1 MNLKDM
7 FRHQTVS
14 WATWA
19 DFIVIEREGVRY
31 LAPEPSAMK
40 MIYNCAQEPGELVAD
55 ALELGRR
62 LTLDTPE
69 KDSLCAAFA
78 ARYGLLGL
86 EQGNDTTPS
95 KEADLQPSSRI
106 LGSDEYGE
114 DLEQFQKAF
123 KTLYR
128 HFDAVGKMGAERPK
142 YSAETL
148 TGSLSFRLTGGAIP
162 HFAWKIPSLQS
173 FIHFCYSV
181 LISSDRHSLKACK
194 NCGRVYYNSNPKSEF
209 CGTKCRNYFNVKAFR
224 DRE

>member
-19 DFIVIEREGVRY
+19 DFIVIEREGARY

-55 ALELGRR
+55 SLELGRK
-62 LTLDTPE
+62 LTLDAPE

-95 KEADLQPSSRI
+95 EEADLQLSSRI

-114 DLEQFQKAF
+114 DLEQFQNAF

-128 HFDAVGKMGAERPK
+128 HFDAAGKIGAERPRYVAK
-142 YSAETL
+142 TL
-148 TGSLSFRLTGGAIP
+148 TGSLNFSLTGGAIH
-162 HFAWKIPSLQS
+162 HFSW
-173 FIHFCYSV
+173 
-181 LISSDRHSLKACK
+181 
-194 NCGRVYYNSNPKSEF
+194 
-209 CGTKCRNYFNVKAFR
+209 
-224 DRE
+224 